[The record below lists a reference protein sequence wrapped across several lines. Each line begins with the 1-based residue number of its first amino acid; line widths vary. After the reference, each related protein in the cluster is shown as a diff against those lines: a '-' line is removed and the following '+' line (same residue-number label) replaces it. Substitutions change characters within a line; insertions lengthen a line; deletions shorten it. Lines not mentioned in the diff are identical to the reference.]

1 MKKIFIKALSIFASL
16 SLLAGIVPIPTIAE
30 GQISVGTV
38 DMTDEAITLEEYYGD
53 TGSLSEIYQSPAILA
68 DQTYNEYNLGD
79 YLDANNKAVYAEFV
93 KLVNPSIDKFT
104 VQLPETVSFQSQS
117 QPPSNDEFFD
127 AVFGACASAMD
138 AASYDNPK
146 VFWLDQNNTEVG
158 TGNLSYTFNWRTK
171 TYTYTFNKLTFTP
184 SYSSGFSSLDE
195 VMEFKEKLETAADNF
210 TVTGETTAEKLKC
223 IHDTIIKFTNYD
235 LSGRFTGNCLS
246 ALVTPGAVCEGYA
259 KGFKLM
265 CDRIGIPCVC
275 VFGNYDIENSTAHM
289 WNYVQMEDGLWY
301 AVDVTWDDL
310 DGRNGLEL
318 RDTYFLKGA
327 DKFNVDHTPCS
338 EYVVIKLT
346 YPELASKDYDW
357 TASTTTTSATMTTT
371 ASTTLTTTSA
381 KVTTT
386 AYTTVTTTASTTA
399 TTTLRTTATTSA
411 ATSSSTST
419 STAASK
425 TSATSSTTVTTMKT
439 TTKSSPTTTST
450 TSTTSTTTAAS
461 TTAPEDFEYGDL
473 NHDGK
478 VSIADLVY
486 CASDVLAIE
495 KAVYSCDLNDD
506 GRVDVYD
513 VVIMRQLLY
522 AKMLAAVKS
531 RTN

>member
-1 MKKIFIKALSIFASL
+1 MKKIFTKALSIFASI
-16 SLLAGIVPIPTIAE
+16 SLLAGIVPIPAIAE

-38 DMTDEAITLEEYYGD
+38 DMTNEASTLNEYYRGM
-53 TGSLSEIYQSPAILA
+53 GSLSEIYQPPAILA

-104 VQLPETVSFQSQS
+104 VQLPKAVSFQSQS
-117 QPPSNDEFFD
+117 QPPSDDEFFE

-138 AASYDNPK
+138 AASYDNPEI
-146 VFWLDQNNTEVG
+146 FWLDQNNTEVG
-158 TGNLSYTFNWRTK
+158 TGNLSYSFNWRTK
-171 TYTYTFNKLTFTP
+171 TYTYTFSKLSFTP
-184 SYSSGFSSLDE
+184 AYSSGFSSLDE

-223 IHDTIIKFTNYD
+223 IHDTIIKFTTYD

-275 VFGNYDIENSTAHM
+275 VFGNYDLENSTAHM

-327 DKFNVDHTPCS
+327 DEFNANHTPCS
-338 EYVVIKLT
+338 EYIVIKLT
-346 YPELASKDYDW
+346 YPELASKNYDW
-357 TASTTTTSATMTTT
+357 TASTTTIS
-371 ASTTLTTTSA
+371 
-381 KVTTT
+381 
-386 AYTTVTTTASTTA
+386 TTVTTTAPTTSTTTSTTA
-399 TTTLRTTATTSA
+399 TTTFKTTVTSTATSKTSA
-411 ATSSSTST
+411 ATST
-419 STAASK
+419 TAA
-425 TSATSSTTVTTMKT
+425 TMKT
-439 TTKSSPTTTST
+439 TTKSSPST
-450 TSTTSTTTAAS
+450 TSTPSTTTVTSTTD
-461 TTAPEDFEYGDL
+461 PKEFEYGDL

-478 VSIADLVY
+478 VTIADLVY
-486 CASDVLAIE
+486 CASYVLAIE
-495 KAVYSCDLNDD
+495 KTEYSCDLNDD

-531 RTN
+531 MAN

>member
-1 MKKIFIKALSIFASL
+1 MGIGERNGGFLMKKIFHKALSLLASL
-16 SLLAGIVPIPTIAE
+16 SLLAGIVPVPAIAE

-38 DMTDEAITLEEYYGD
+38 DMTGEAVTLEEYF
-53 TGSLSEIYQSPAILA
+53 GSAGNISEFYRQPAILA
-68 DQTYNEYNLGD
+68 DGSYNEYNLGD

-93 KLVNPSIDKFT
+93 KLVNPSTEQFT
-104 VQLPETVSFQSQS
+104 VQLPESVSFQSKS
-117 QPPSNDEFFD
+117 QPPSNDEFFN

-138 AASYDNPK
+138 AASYDNPEI
-146 VFWLDQNNTEVG
+146 FWLDQNNTEVG
-158 TGNLSYTFNWRTK
+158 TENLSYTFNWRTK
-171 TYTYTFNKLTFTP
+171 TYTYTFNKLKFTP
-184 SYSSGFSSLDE
+184 AYGSGFSSMDE

-210 TVTGETTAEKLKC
+210 VITGETTAEKLKC
-223 IHDTIIKFTNYD
+223 IHDTIAKFTTYD
-235 LSGRFTGNCLS
+235 MSGRFTGNCLS

-275 VFGNYDIENSTAHM
+275 VFGNYDLENSTAHM

-327 DKFNVDHTPCS
+327 DEFNTDHTSCS
-338 EYVVIKLT
+338 EYIVIKLT
-346 YPELASKDYDW
+346 YPELASQNYNWKAD
-357 TASTTTTSATMTTT
+357 TTTTS
-371 ASTTLTTTSA
+371 
-381 KVTTT
+381 
-386 AYTTVTTTASTTA
+386 TTVTTTSTTA
-399 TTTLRTTATTSA
+399 TTTSTTTTIKSTSVSTSSETSSAKTTKRSSATT
-411 ATSSSTST
+411 
-419 STAASK
+419 
-425 TSATSSTTVTTMKT
+425 
-439 TTKSSPTTTST
+439 TTTSK
-450 TSTTSTTTAAS
+450 STPASTTT
-461 TTAPEDFEYGDL
+461 TAPKEFEYGDL

-478 VSIADLVY
+478 VTIADLVY

-495 KAVYSCDLNDD
+495 KAKYSCDLNND

-522 AKMLAAVKS
+522 SKMLAAVKD
-531 RTN
+531 RN